1 MKEDRIHNCPPQFH
15 HQQACPTIKASQYT
29 TGAECTRNWQT
40 NTHVGAE
47 LTCKYLDHVI
57 IYHVFIMI
65 TFSGSSSTTLKQ
77 CPKSRRIKLQFTLSL
92 LHFHKL
98 FLKTL

>member
-47 LTCKYLDHVI
+47 RTRKCLDHMI
-57 IYHVFIMI
+57 IYHVFIII
-65 TFSGSSSTTLKQ
+65 TSSGSSAPRAGELNY
-77 CPKSRRIKLQFTLSL
+77 SL
-92 LHFHKL
+92 H
-98 FLKTL
+98 